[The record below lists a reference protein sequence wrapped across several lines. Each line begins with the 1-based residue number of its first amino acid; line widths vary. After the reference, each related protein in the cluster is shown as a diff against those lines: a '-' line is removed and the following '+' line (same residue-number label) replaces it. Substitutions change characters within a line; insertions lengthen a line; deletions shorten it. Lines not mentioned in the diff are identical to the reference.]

1 MNNLRGHPVKIIKP
15 YMTDE
20 LLAFK
25 NEASQCR
32 ARHEKPWNPQR
43 FFMTMATGNYKLH
56 PHEINELVSTY
67 DFYALHEDSEN
78 RALITSS
85 IAGAC
90 ADSQVDESNSDAL
103 SHFLSEA
110 VKAVCGLKKLNDVS
124 TLNSMTKSIH
134 KLVRKHLPSLNVP
147 ALGIYLLNSRKLTHL
162 ADPEF
167 SEMAV
172 HAATAV
178 LDHPALS
185 NPKVKANQALVSI
198 IEHFF
203 DSDKRTYGDE
213 EFDFNRV
220 VERRYGDGIAKLT
233 AMATLFI
240 KLADGEHYMPVKYP
254 DLAVVGTLVDRFEI
268 AAASAPSGEEHE
280 FFSRATASLTA
291 LCINFP
297 KNKMSKDHNLF
308 LRDTSGFEWI
318 ERAPCKEI
326 EPAFLGLLPSFGVFS
341 EATDTALRAF
351 YWSILKNALRVH
363 TKQVESSFNN
373 SGYDNSGLV
382 RGLSQNCMPMIL
394 DQKNLEKL
402 GPAEIGI
409 LISCV
414 DEPETKRL
422 LLSRNKESRG
432 CVLMDS
438 LGL

>member
-1 MNNLRGHPVKIIKP
+1 MKIIKP

-20 LLAFK
+20 LLEFK

-32 ARHEKPWNPQR
+32 ARHEKPWNPKR
-43 FFMTMATGNYKLH
+43 FFMSMATGNFKLH

-67 DFYALHEDSEN
+67 DFFALHEEGEN
-78 RALITSS
+78 LALITSS

-90 ADSQVDESNSDAL
+90 ADSQVDDSNSDAL

-110 VKAVCGLKKLNDVS
+110 VEAVCGLKKITDVS
-124 TLNSMTKSIH
+124 MLNSMTKSIH
-134 KLVRKHLPSLNVP
+134 KLVRKHLPSLSTQ
-147 ALGIYLLNSRKLTHL
+147 ALGIYLVNSRKLTLL
-162 ADPEF
+162 ANPEF
-167 SEMAV
+167 GEMSV
-172 HAATAV
+172 HTDTAV
-178 LDHPALS
+178 FDHPAMS
-185 NPKVKANQALVSI
+185 NPRVKPNQALVSI

-220 VERRYGDGIAKLT
+220 VERRYGDGIAKL
-233 AMATLFI
+233 ATLANLLI
-240 KLADGEHYMPVKYP
+240 KLADAKHYLPVKYP
-254 DLAVVGTLVDRFEI
+254 DLVVVSSLVDRFAI
-268 AAASAPSGEEHE
+268 AAASAPSVEEHE
-280 FFSRATASLTA
+280 LFSQAASSLTG
-291 LCINFP
+291 LCTNFP
-297 KNKMSKDHNLF
+297 KNKLSKDHNLF

-326 EPAFLGLLPSFGVFS
+326 EPVFLRLLPSDGVFS
-341 EATDTALRAF
+341 EAADTALRAF

-363 TKQVESSFNN
+363 SKQLESGNNN

-402 GPAEIGI
+402 APAELGL

-414 DEPETKRL
+414 DDPEAKRL

-432 CVLMDS
+432 HVLMDS